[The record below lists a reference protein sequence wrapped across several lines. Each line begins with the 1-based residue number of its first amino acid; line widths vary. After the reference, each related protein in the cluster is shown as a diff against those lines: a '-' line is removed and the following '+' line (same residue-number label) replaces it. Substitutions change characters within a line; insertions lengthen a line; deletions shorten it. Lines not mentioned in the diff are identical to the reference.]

1 MIVNRE
7 YTEASVSA
15 NVESYAGGIALNA
28 ETFRIII
35 SGIYK
40 DKRLAAVREPLF
52 NAFDSHI
59 ESDRKDV
66 PIQIHSPTNLEPW
79 FSVRDFG
86 LGMDKEM
93 VTKTF
98 MVLGIS
104 TKRQN
109 NEVVGAKGIGSKAPW
124 AYTDMF
130 TVTSIHN
137 EIKTAYSA
145 YLHKGLPRIAVL
157 NESETMEGNGVE
169 IKFSVDPSDV
179 DSFRTALKKCL
190 TYVQM
195 PYEINDPYVRDLIV
209 HDAPKCW
216 HRQEVDGWVVEF
228 YNKRQGHENVVI
240 MGQQPYVSAALKDY
254 PACSVTLPIGACDVS
269 PGREYTEEGEEDGGF
284 GEKLA
289 AVIKQVSDSI
299 GDEIVAQLE
308 KTSNI
313 MEARE
318 FFLSRGHN
326 YFITRYGIEW
336 LRDKVESVVG
346 DGNLEVSKTSY
357 KKGSRGWKIDYDTV
371 MSVYGVLNAPVILYA
386 DKKSALKRRAVHLA
400 QKHNL
405 ERMHVVH
412 TDSPGARLAQD
423 DYFKPVF
430 VYATSFNAPKVVT
443 ERAAR
448 TGNIRVCVFERDGA
462 GYEQWVNKAA
472 LAEVEYFMIKSAK
485 NKGDRTWVG
494 DFRESK
500 YYVSSQFDNLGVD
513 ADEIWLVTQ
522 TAAHY
527 LPKTAIRV
535 MQQTWVDNTRA
546 GYQEWFIR
554 SNLQRAVQ
562 VKRKMR
568 KLFGTRTLNFRPTDE
583 PYPHRLGRYS
593 GPEYFHS
600 TSRQAEIVQRILQ
613 RYEKQCKT
621 LEEKA
626 KTDYP
631 LLSRLATSQWNKP
644 DVKEYRK
651 LVDNSKGEI
660 HVKATL

>member
-1 MIVNRE
+1 MIVTRE
-7 YTEASVSA
+7 YTEATVSA

-52 NAFDSHI
+52 NALDSHI
-59 ESDRKDV
+59 ESNKRDV
-66 PIQIHSPTNLEPW
+66 PIMIHSPTNLEPW
-79 FSVRDFG
+79 FSVQDFG

-104 TKRQN
+104 TKREN
-109 NEVVGAKGIGSKAPW
+109 NDVVGAKGIGSKAPW

-130 TVTSIHN
+130 TVTSVHN
-137 EIKTAYSA
+137 GIRTAYSA

-157 NESETMEGNGVE
+157 NESETTDCNGVE
-169 IKFSVDPSDV
+169 IKFSVEPSDV
-179 DSFRTALKKCL
+179 DSIRKALKKCL
-190 TYVQM
+190 TYVKS
-195 PYEINDPYVRDLIV
+195 PYEINDPYVRDLIKADMPV
-209 HDAPKCW
+209 CF
-216 HRQEVDGWVVEF
+216 HRRDVDGWIVEF
-228 YNKRQGHENVVI
+228 YKKRGEHENVVL
-240 MGQQPYVSAALKDY
+240 MGQQPYISEALKSL
-254 PACSVTLPIGACDVS
+254 PPCSVSIPIGSCDVS
-269 PGREYTEEGEEDGGF
+269 PGREYTEEGEEDNGF

-289 AVIKQVSDSI
+289 KVIQKVADEI
-299 GDEIVAQLE
+299 GDVIIADLE
-308 KTSNI
+308 KTTSI
-313 MEARE
+313 KQARE
-318 FFLSRGHN
+318 YFETQPGSYFMSRYGHN
-326 YFITRYGIEW
+326 W
-336 LRDKVESVVG
+336 LRDKMYALT
-346 DGNLEVSKTSY
+346 GNHEAMSTTSY
-357 KKGSRGWKIDYDTV
+357 KKGNRGWKLDEDKALTP
-371 MSVYGVLNAPVILYA
+371 MELLFAPAILFA
-386 DKKSALKRRAVHLA
+386 DKKSALKRKSVFLA
-400 QKHNL
+400 QEHSKD
-405 ERMHVVH
+405 RMYVVH
-412 TDSPGARLAQD
+412 VEDAGAVLATDE
-423 DYFKPVF
+423 YFKDLF
-430 VYATSFNAPKVVT
+430 VYATSFNAPKLPV

-448 TGNIRVCVFERDGA
+448 SGNIRVCVFERDGN

-472 LAEVEYFMIKSAK
+472 LADVEYFMVKSAK
-485 NKGDRTWVG
+485 NQGDRTWVG
-494 DFRESK
+494 DFREAK
-500 YYVSSQFDNLGVD
+500 QYVASQFDNLGVD

-527 LPKTAIRV
+527 LPKTAVRV
-535 MQQTWVDNTRA
+535 VQQTWVDNTRA

-554 SNLQRAVQ
+554 KNLQRTVQ

-583 PYPHRLGRYS
+583 PYPHRLGRYT

-631 LLSRLATSQWNKP
+631 LLSRLATRDWNKP

>member
-59 ESDRKDV
+59 ESNRKDV

-104 TKRQN
+104 TKRDN
-109 NEVVGAKGIGSKAPW
+109 NDVVGAKGIGSKAPW

-137 EIKTAYSA
+137 GTRTAYSA

-157 NESETMEGNGVE
+157 NESSTTEGNGVE

-190 TYVQM
+190 TYVKM
-195 PYEINDPYVRDLIV
+195 PYEINDPYVRDLIQ
-209 HDAPKCW
+209 HDAPHCW

-228 YNKRQGHENVVI
+228 YHKRPQHENVVI

-289 AVIKQVSDSI
+289 AVIKTVSDGI
-299 GDEIVAQLE
+299 GSEIIAQLE
-308 KTSNI
+308 KTNNI
-313 MEARE
+313 LEARE

-326 YFITRYGIEW
+326 YFITRYGVEW
-336 LRDKVESVVG
+336 LRDRVG
-346 DGNLEVSKTSY
+346 EITGRGNLEVSKTSY
-357 KKGSRGWKIDYDTV
+357 KKSSRGWKIDYDTV
-371 MSVYGVLNAPVILYA
+371 MSVYAVLNAPAILYA
-386 DKKSALKRRAVHLA
+386 DKKSALKRRAVYLA
-400 QKHNL
+400 QKHDL

-412 TDSPGARLAQD
+412 TDSPGARLAES

-430 VYATSFNAPKVVT
+430 VYATSFNAPKVVA

-448 TGNIRVCVFERDGA
+448 TGNIRVCVFERDGN
-462 GYEQWVNKAA
+462 GYEQWVNKDA
-472 LAEVEYFMIKSAK
+472 LEDVEYYMVKRAK
-485 NKGDRTWVG
+485 NQGDATWVG
-494 DFRESK
+494 DFKSVAG
-500 YYVSSQFDNLGVD
+500 YVRSQFDNLGVEG
-513 ADEIWLVTQ
+513 DEIWLVTA
-522 TAAHY
+522 TAEKY
-527 LPKTAIRV
+527 IPKEAKKVTKDAWIE
-535 MQQTWVDNTRA
+535 NTRDS
-546 GYQEWFIR
+546 YKEWFIR
-554 SNLQRAVQ
+554 KNLTSTVE
-562 VKRKMR
+562 VKRSMR
-568 KLFGTRTLNFRPTDE
+568 KLFGTRTLNFRPTQNA
-583 PYPHRLGRYS
+583 YPHRLGRYL
-593 GPEYFHS
+593 GPEDYHS
-600 TSRQAEIVQRILQ
+600 TAKEAAFVQAVRR
-613 RYEKQCKT
+613 RYDKK
-621 LEEKA
+621 LERLKA
-626 KTDYP
+626 EATSKYP
-631 LLSRLATSQWNKP
+631 LITKVGFRHYNSP
-644 DVKEYRK
+644 EFKEYRGLIDAK
-651 LVDNSKGEI
+651 EKNNG
-660 HVKATL
+660 

>member
-318 FFLSRGHN
+318 FFSSRGHN

-357 KKGSRGWKIDYDTV
+357 QKGSRGWKIDYDTV

-400 QKHNL
+400 QQYGVK
-405 ERMHVVH
+405 RMHVVH
-412 TDSPGARLAQD
+412 ADSAGALLAEH
-423 DYFKPVF
+423 DYFKAVF
-430 VYATSFNAPKVVT
+430 VYATSFNAPKVPT
-443 ERAAR
+443 ERAER
-448 TGNIRVCVFERDGA
+448 TGNIRVCVFERDGN
-462 GYEQWVNKAA
+462 GYEQWVNKDAI
-472 LAEVEYFMIKSAK
+472 EDVEYYMVKKAK
-485 NKGDRTWVG
+485 NKGDATWLG
-494 DFRESK
+494 DFRDAK
-500 YYVSSQFDNLGVD
+500 NYVRSQFDNLGVEG
-513 ADEIWLVTQ
+513 DEIWLVTS
-522 TAAHY
+522 TAEKYISKEA
-527 LPKTAIRV
+527 KKVTKDAWIE
-535 MQQTWVDNTRA
+535 NTRDS
-546 GYQEWFIR
+546 YKEWVIR
-554 SNLQRAVQ
+554 NNLGSTVR
-562 VKRKMR
+562 VKRSMR
-568 KLFGTRTLNFRPTDE
+568 KLFGTRTLNFRPTSDS
-583 PYPHRLGRYS
+583 YPHRLGRYLGADS
-593 GPEYFHS
+593 FHN
-600 TSRQAEIVQRILQ
+600 TDKEVAFVHAVRR
-613 RYEKQCKT
+613 RYEKQ
-621 LEEKA
+621 LEKLKVEARSK
-626 KTDYP
+626 YP
-631 LLSRLATSQWNKP
+631 LIAKIGFQHYNCP
-644 DVKEYRK
+644 EFKEYRDLIDAK
-651 LVDNSKGEI
+651 EK
-660 HVKATL
+660 K